1 MENIKDLV
9 ELLTLEPLAKN
20 IFLGQN
26 YQAPWGSVFGGQVLG
41 QSLHA
46 AYQTVPKDRI
56 AHSMHGYFILRG
68 NLNIPI
74 RYEVDTIRNGGSF
87 TTRRVV
93 ALQNDK
99 PIFNMAASF
108 QLKQDGVDHQITM
121 PNLLPADKLWSSS
134 EQIEE
139 IKASQP
145 SGSL

>member
-46 AYQTVPKDRI
+46 AYQTIPKDRI

-68 NLNIPI
+68 NLDIPI

-99 PIFNMAASF
+99 PIFNMAYS
-108 QLKQDGVDHQITM
+108 IW
-121 PNLLPADKLWSSS
+121 LP
-134 EQIEE
+134 
-139 IKASQP
+139 P
-145 SGSL
+145 FN